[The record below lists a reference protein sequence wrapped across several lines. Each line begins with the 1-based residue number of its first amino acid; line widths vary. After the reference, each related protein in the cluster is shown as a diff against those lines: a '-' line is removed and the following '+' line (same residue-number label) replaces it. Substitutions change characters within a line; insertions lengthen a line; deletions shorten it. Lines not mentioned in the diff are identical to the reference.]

1 LSTKIEI
8 VILLT
13 RRKEVKVKEKAYI
26 NTTIDK
32 KLLTELKLLAVK
44 QGKRQNELL
53 EEAIKLLL
61 EKYKNEKKSI

>member
-1 LSTKIEI
+1 MEK
-8 VILLT
+8 
-13 RRKEVKVKEKAYI
+13 KEKAYI

-32 KLLTELKLLAVK
+32 KLLTDLKVLAVK

-61 EKYKNEKKSI
+61 EKYKEKEKGI

>member
-1 LSTKIEI
+1 M
-8 VILLT
+8 
-13 RRKEVKVKEKAYI
+13 RKKEKAYI

-61 EKYKNEKKSI
+61 KKYKEKEKG